1 VPEPT
6 NGHLIERA
14 RSCLLVVD
22 VQQYFL
28 DKLPPHERGSLV
40 QRMAW
45 LMRVARAL
53 DIPIIATAED
63 IERNGPLVPE
73 LAGLL
78 PVGTTAYDKMIF
90 GLMSQ
95 PDIRAAV
102 DATGRDCF
110 VLIGLETDV
119 CIAHSALGLSAA
131 GHRAVVIDDACASPP
146 PHHGHGL
153 RRMRDAGITVTS
165 VKGIFYEWVRD
176 LATYHRLKPE
186 LNVALPEG
194 LTL

>member
-1 VPEPT
+1 MPGPT
-6 NGHLIERA
+6 NGYLIERA
-14 RSCLLVVD
+14 RSCLLAVD

-28 DKLPPHERGSLV
+28 DKLPPHERGPLV

-63 IERNGPLVPE
+63 VERNGPLVPA

-78 PVGTTAYDKMIF
+78 PVGTSTYDKMIF

-146 PHHGHGL
+146 PHHDHGL
-153 RRMRDAGITVTS
+153 RRLRDAGIIVTS

>member
-1 VPEPT
+1 MDPAKR
-6 NGHLIERA
+6 GLIERE
-14 RSCLLVVD
+14 RSCLIVID

-28 DKLPPHERGSLV
+28 DKLPLHERGPLV

-53 DIPIIATAED
+53 EIPLIATAED
-63 IERNGPLVPE
+63 VERNGPLVPE

-78 PVGTTAYDKMIF
+78 PAGATPFNKMIF
-90 GLMSQ
+90 GLMGQ

-102 DATGRDCF
+102 DASRRDCF

-131 GHRAVVIDDACASPP
+131 GRHAVVVDDACASPP
-146 PHHGHGL
+146 PHHEHGL
-153 RRMRDAGITVTS
+153 RRLRDAGIAVTS
-165 VKGIFYEWVRD
+165 VKGVFYEWVRD
-176 LATYHRLKPE
+176 LETYRRLQPQ

>member
-1 VPEPT
+1 MDPAKR
-6 NGHLIERA
+6 GLIERE
-14 RSCLLVVD
+14 RSCLIVID

-28 DKLPPHERGSLV
+28 DKLPLHERGPLV

-53 DIPIIATAED
+53 EIPLIATAED
-63 IERNGPLVPE
+63 VARNGPLVPE

-78 PVGTTAYDKMIF
+78 PAGTTPFNKMIF
-90 GLMSQ
+90 GLMGQ

-102 DATGRDCF
+102 DASRRDCF

-131 GHRAVVIDDACASPP
+131 GRQAVVVDDACASPP
-146 PHHGHGL
+146 PHHEHGL
-153 RRMRDAGITVTS
+153 RRLRDAGIAVTS
-165 VKGIFYEWVRD
+165 VKGVFYEWVRD
-176 LATYHRLKPE
+176 LETYRRLQPQ